1 MSASGTKQ
9 TCLLCSPE
17 QCLLSGVKRTSRF
30 EVVMSAFDPKR
41 TLDLG
46 PTRFRR
52 VHFGELNEFPSLE
65 ELFRGNQA
73 DTLRCINSRS

>member
-1 MSASGTKQ
+1 
-9 TCLLCSPE
+9 
-17 QCLLSGVKRTSRF
+17 
-30 EVVMSAFDPKR
+30 MSAFDPKR